1 MCIYV
6 IILMV
11 FLAIVDLCVVIDL
24 ILKNKLMSANKRS
37 NRSNCYTLSKNVGR
51 WKDCGDGT
59 YRGTFNGK
67 RWKTKDEGLAEEIIY
82 CIGEEPVVDV
92 DDILNKKIKYR
103 QGRIQKAS
111 DSLISE
117 YDKLLEAMESM

>member
-1 MCIYV
+1 MW
-6 IILMV
+6 L
-11 FLAIVDLCVVIDL
+11 
-24 ILKNKLMSANKRS
+24 
-37 NRSNCYTLSKNVGR
+37 T
-51 WKDCGDGT
+51 
-59 YRGTFNGK
+59 
-67 RWKTKDEGLAEEIIY
+67 
-82 CIGEEPVVDV
+82 VVDV